1 MPEAFLDPG
10 ASRDFT
16 RTWMQDAEREAGTGP
31 SDGRADRPVRTHAE
45 DGSNLAEV
53 TVDSNGVLVDLVL
66 TERTCNFEPPAG
78 ARAVMAALRE
88 ARTKIAE
95 QARDITAEAIGP
107 DSMSARVIGER
118 LREQLESPDD
128 TLGDESSSPTGTS
141 RDWPGGQGVIGGERF
156 LPGRLVAIAPARGQC
171 AGRA

>member
-16 RTWMQDAEREAGTGP
+16 PTWMQDAEREAGTGP

-78 ARAVMAALRE
+78 
-88 ARTKIAE
+88 
-95 QARDITAEAIGP
+95 
-107 DSMSARVIGER
+107 
-118 LREQLESPDD
+118 
-128 TLGDESSSPTGTS
+128 
-141 RDWPGGQGVIGGERF
+141 
-156 LPGRLVAIAPARGQC
+156 PAR
-171 AGRA
+171 